1 MNPIPRIILGVLL
14 GTSGVTS
21 AFAEVALHS
30 YDQST
35 PKTRAEVIADLRDWL
50 AAGYDPTDWLYYPEN
65 ALSAG
70 RIVAERRAQ
79 AAGAGGATAVH
90 Q

>member
-1 MNPIPRIILGVLL
+1 MNPIPRIVLGVLL
-14 GTSGVTS
+14 STSCVAS
-21 AFAEVALHS
+21 AFAEVAVHS

-35 PKTRAEVIADLRDWL
+35 PKTRAEVKADLRDWL
-50 AAGYDPTDWLYYPEN
+50 AAGYDPSDWLYYPEN
-65 ALSAG
+65 ALRAG

-79 AAGAGGATAVH
+79 AAGAGGATVIH